1 MVSLHIRDIF
11 AYLTV
16 VSYYIGSFNLIST
29 FDVSCYLLEIRFYGM
44 LQDWITRSIFLQIC
58 LIMKLA
64 TKATWYFRR
73 IMCYYLFGKLIL

>member
-29 FDVSCYLLEIRFYGM
+29 FDVSCYLLEIRFYEM
-44 LQDWITRSIFLQIC
+44 LQDWVTRSIFFANLLHYEIGNKGNKV
-58 LIMKLA
+58 LSKDYVL
-64 TKATWYFRR
+64 
-73 IMCYYLFGKLIL
+73 LFIW